1 MLAPSDFPCK
11 NAAQMGE
18 FRVVMGAPPR
28 ENRGPGLFSKT
39 AHVPFGFCEALI
51 FCCRYLGRF

>member
-18 FRVVMGAPPR
+18 FRVVMGAPPA
-28 ENRGPGLFSKT
+28 KT
-39 AHVPFGFCEALI
+39 AALAC
-51 FCCRYLGRF
+51 FLKPRMCHSVSVKR